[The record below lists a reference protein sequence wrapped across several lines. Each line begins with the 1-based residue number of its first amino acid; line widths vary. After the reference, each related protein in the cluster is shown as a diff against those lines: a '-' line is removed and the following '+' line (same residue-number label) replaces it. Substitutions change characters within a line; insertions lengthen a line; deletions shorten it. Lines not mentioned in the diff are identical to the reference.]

1 MCLLKLSFLRVLSYF
16 YFNLAKLVKISI
28 NTGDADYK
36 GYFNDIWVLSIFSI
50 AFTDENISSLCD
62 EIIPI
67 WNQVQ
72 DKISVML

>member
-36 GYFNDIWVLSIFSI
+36 GYFNDI
-50 AFTDENISSLCD
+50 
-62 EIIPI
+62 
-67 WNQVQ
+67 
-72 DKISVML
+72 